1 MNNISIRQADLNDL
15 DLLVPLFDQYRI
27 FYKQSSDLK
36 GARAYLTQRLQL
48 KEAVI
53 LLAVE
58 AEGGLPQGA
67 GFTQLYPSFSSV
79 TMQRLWILNDLFVN
93 EAFRG
98 RGIGSRLLEAA
109 REYAV
114 RTGTK
119 GLTLTTAT
127 DNIAAQHLYEA
138 SGYVRDEDFYT
149 YDLFFPK

>member
-1 MNNISIRQADLNDL
+1 M
-15 DLLVPLFDQYRI
+15 LVPLFDQYRI

-53 LLAVE
+53 LLVVE

-98 RGIGSRLLEAA
+98 RGVGSRLLEAA